1 MRKKSRKDKRKE
13 KARQKPYMFFA
24 ADGLCFM
31 VLCSWVQTDMGNAGA
46 KAFGLEEAP
55 LSVDESV
62 HGIVHVVSQVLRTPG
77 CVWYWLSLS
86 LSLGKERRTPK
97 ERKGHGNG
105 WLAD

>member
-46 KAFGLEEAP
+46 RAFGLEEAP
-55 LSVDESV
+55 LSIDESI

-77 CVWYWLSLS
+77 RVWTGFRSLWE
-86 LSLGKERRTPK
+86 ERGMGMGM
-97 ERKGHGNG
+97 EMAG
-105 WLAD
+105 WLTD